1 MMKRQRVLVS
11 RKQENRVLYR
21 LANLKMLHAFDL
33 IREILC
39 EQLKKEGLLAR
50 ELERAGA
57 RKRRSHGD

>member
-1 MMKRQRVLVS
+1 
-11 RKQENRVLYR
+11 
-21 LANLKMLHAFDL
+21 MLHAFDL